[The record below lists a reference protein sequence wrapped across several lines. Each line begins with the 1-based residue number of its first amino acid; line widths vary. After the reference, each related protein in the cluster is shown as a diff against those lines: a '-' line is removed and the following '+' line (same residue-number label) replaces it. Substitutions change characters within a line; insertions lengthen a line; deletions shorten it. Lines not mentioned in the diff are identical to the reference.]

1 MALKEDYLDDILDTS
16 VNAQRKYRMITN
28 ADGTISLEDVTEYSQ
43 NGDNFGAFDI
53 NITNKTVNELIA
65 MGLNVRCNLDG
76 YLEVFINGLWEQ
88 TEIKALTP
96 KTYLYKQ
103 GVFNT
108 DLVSGWSTNDYQNA
122 VSAANGGI
130 VLAPTLTLNDET
142 FSLYAYNTRTDS
154 GSSGMYATDNVVN
167 LSGYNSIN
175 VTIPE
180 FSRGNTWNSVSIL
193 ILSELK
199 QNYDTSDII
208 ARKDITDAGTFSL
221 DISSIS
227 SGYVAISVHTAGAP
241 LTVTVS
247 DIWLE

>member
-16 VNAQRKYRMITN
+16 VNEKRKYRIINN

-43 NGDNFGAFDI
+43 NGDNFGSFDI

-65 MGLNVRCNLDG
+65 MGLNVRCNAYG

-108 DLVSGWSTNDYQNA
+108 DLVSGWS
-122 VSAANGGI
+122 
-130 VLAPTLTLNDET
+130 P
-142 FSLYAYNTRTDS
+142 YNYRTDS
-154 GSSGMYATDNVVN
+154 MASSGATAISPTVTLNEN
-167 LSGYNSIN
+167 NFTLSATSSGATASSFGIFATNNSIDLSNFSKLIVN
-175 VTIPE
+175 VSNYNKVTNGTVAIQL
-180 FSRGNTWNSVSIL
+180 TAIL
-193 ILSELK
+193 K
-199 QNYDTSDII
+199 DGFTRTSYVVIEQ
-208 ARKDITDAGTFSL
+208 TGQTVL
-221 DISSIS
+221 DISNITS
-227 SGYVAISVHTAGAP
+227 SQYITFTMDVLNATTSLNI
-241 LTVTVS
+241 S